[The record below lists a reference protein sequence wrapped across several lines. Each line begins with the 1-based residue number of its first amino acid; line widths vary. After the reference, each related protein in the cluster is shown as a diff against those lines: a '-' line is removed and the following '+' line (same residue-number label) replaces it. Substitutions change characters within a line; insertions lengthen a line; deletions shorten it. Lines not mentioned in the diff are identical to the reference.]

1 MTNGARSVSLI
12 IPSLFLSGFA
22 TQPAVILTGLLLI
35 DIALTFGSP
44 VGIMGQITTLSS
56 TLAVI
61 FSLLMG
67 VLSIRFK
74 HKSLLMMGLFFFSIS
89 ALSCYFA
96 PNFNTFLICYSISGV
111 GMAMV
116 APMAGTLVADHFP
129 LDKRTSAM
137 GWIYAGAA
145 LSYIIG
151 APLIGFIAGFGGWR
165 LPFLAFVMPISLLSL
180 LLVAKGL
187 PSTLR
192 SQQPTMSR
200 MNYFEGFKG
209 IFLNRSATA
218 CLVGNALISASWQM
232 SLYSSSFFR
241 QRFLISTGFASIL
254 ILGGASLYTLGSLVS
269 GRFVKRLGMK
279 PLTVLTAFFAGVFVI
294 SYTNLPNLWLSL
306 SVSFLV
312 SLFSGIGA
320 PTASSLTLEQVPK
333 FRGAM
338 MSINWAATSMG
349 TAFGAA
355 VGGFVLLLLDYEFVG
370 ISLGAMNIVA
380 AIVFY
385 LLVID
390 PTRTY
395 VHNSES

>member
-1 MTNGARSVSLI
+1 VTNGARSVSLI